1 MNGTSAMNMLDGAAI
16 RPDLPPPA
24 LGFMRQALFAA
35 VGNAAQRTAAI
46 AASIKRAGSGPAQ
59 AIACLFTAGLLQ
71 SPDAT
76 FEITEAYYFQG
87 GTVPVPIRHT
97 AHELSVNDQHRRV
110 TQILFTPVFAGVRD
124 DPRFLSVC
132 HRSGLSSYWE
142 ATGLRPDFQRL
153 AQNPKE
159 AAVQHTG
166 NSEQAHPR
174 SA

>member
-1 MNGTSAMNMLDGAAI
+1 MNGTSAMNMLDDAAI

-35 VGNAAQRTAAI
+35 VGNAAERTAAI

-76 FEITEAYYFQG
+76 FEIAEAYYFQG
-87 GTVPVPIRHT
+87 GNVPVPIRHT

-110 TQILFTPVFAGVRD
+110 LLSIASLMAGSRLDRPASSASSRTVMTAASP
-124 DPRFLSVC
+124 PR
-132 HRSGLSSYWE
+132 
-142 ATGLRPDFQRL
+142 
-153 AQNPKE
+153 
-159 AAVQHTG
+159 
-166 NSEQAHPR
+166 NS
-174 SA
+174 